1 MRSVVRGMRSRRE
14 FLAVAGTLLIA
25 AAGLAALWPAGA
37 PAKKA
42 KVRNPGQLVV
52 ATQGYTLDQVDDRT
66 RMTVGCPGA
75 KEPYGGGFL
84 TSPAPGDDGQGVY
97 PNSYER
103 LGEQS
108 GYHITGALINP
119 NRTTVVPRNL
129 TLQVI
134 CGKKI
139 GKISDPHVIADFGA
153 GDGPRTLVATCP
165 KKQSL
170 IGGGYQRSD
179 GVTDGGVFT
188 TESHRTSARTWQVVA
203 HDEGSLAGQGVSIGY
218 CVRSK
223 KPVITEV
230 PGSVTIPS
238 RQTAT
243 ATTPPCPAGRQL
255 AFSGFSSPPSGEI
268 RFLGE
273 GFNPDGSTSATG
285 YNSGAPATLTAY
297 SYCLRV

>member
-1 MRSVVRGMRSRRE
+1 MRVRRVL
-14 FLAVAGTLLIA
+14 FAAVALLIA
-25 AAGLAALWPAGA
+25 AGGLAALGPAGA
-37 PAKKA
+37 PAKKKG
-42 KVRNPGQLVV
+42 KVRSPGKLVV
-52 ATQGYTLDQVDDRT
+52 ATQGFTLDKVDDRQ
-66 RMTVGCPGA
+66 RMTVGCPGG

-84 TSPAPGDDGQGVY
+84 TSPPPGNDGQGVY

-103 LGEQS
+103 LGQQR
-108 GYHITGALINP
+108 GYHITAALINP
-119 NRTTVVPRNL
+119 NGVTVVPRNL

-139 GKISDPHVIADFGA
+139 GAIDDPHSFEQLGP
-153 GDGPRTLVATCP
+153 GDGPKTVIAKCP
-165 KKQSL
+165 KKQTL
-170 IGGGYQRSD
+170 IGGGYQQTN
-179 GVTDGGVFT
+179 GVTDAGVMA

-203 HDEGSLAGQGVSIGY
+203 NDPGGFAGTAVSIGY

-223 KPVITEV
+223 KSLITELS
-230 PGSVTIPS
+230 GSVTIAQ
-238 RQTAT
+238 RETAT

-255 AFSGFSSPPSGEI
+255 VFSGFSAPPAGNI

-273 GFNPDGSTSATG
+273 GFNPNGSSSATG

>member
-1 MRSVVRGMRSRRE
+1 MAALVLAAAAAAY
-14 FLAVAGTLLIA
+14 LAVELVG
-25 AAGLAALWPAGA
+25 GA
-37 PAKKA
+37 TESSAKTKKQ
-42 KVRNPGQLVV
+42 KVRNPGRLLV
-52 ATQGYTLDQVDDRT
+52 ATQGHTLSNVDDRQ
-66 RMTVGCPGA
+66 RMTVSCPGS

-84 TSPAPGDDGQGVY
+84 TDPPPGQDGQGVY

-103 LGEQS
+103 LGAQS
-108 GYHITGALINP
+108 GYHITAALINP
-119 NRTTVVPRNL
+119 TKAGVVPRNL
-129 TLQVI
+129 TLQVV

-139 GKISDPHVIADFGA
+139 GPISDPHTVGSLDA
-153 GDGPRTLVATCP
+153 GSGPKTLVAKCP

-170 IGGGYQRSD
+170 IGGGYQRSN
-179 GVTDGGVFT
+179 GVTDAGVMT

-203 HDEGSLAGQGVSIGY
+203 NDPGGFPGEAVAIGY

-223 KPVITEV
+223 KPVVTEV
-230 PGSVTIPS
+230 AGSVTIPS
-238 RQTAT
+238 RESAT
-243 ATTPPCPAGRQL
+243 ARTAPCPAGRQL
-255 AFSGFSSPPSGEI
+255 VFSGFSAPPSGEI

>member
-1 MRSVVRGMRSRRE
+1 MFGRMLVRRVLFM
-14 FLAVAGTLLIA
+14 AGGLLIL
-25 AAGLAALWPAGA
+25 AAGLAALGPAGA
-37 PAKKA
+37 PAKKKA
-42 KVRNPGQLVV
+42 KVRNPGHLIVG
-52 ATQGYTLDQVDDRT
+52 TQGYHLAQVDNRQ
-66 RMTVGCPGA
+66 RMTVGCPGR
-75 KEPYGGGFL
+75 KQPYGGGFL
-84 TSPAPGDDGQGVY
+84 TSPPPGDDGEGVY

-103 LGEQS
+103 LGQQR
-108 GYHITGALINP
+108 GYHITAALINP
-119 NRTTVVPRNL
+119 NKATVVPRDL

-139 GKISDPHVIADFGA
+139 GPVSDPHVVQDFSA
-153 GDGPRTLVATCP
+153 GDGPMTLVATCP

-230 PGSVTIPS
+230 SGSVTVPS

-243 ATTPPCPAGRQL
+243 ATTPPCPAGKQL
-255 AFSGFSSPPSGEI
+255 LFSGFSTPPSGEI

-273 GFNPDGSTSATG
+273 GFNP
-285 YNSGAPATLTAY
+285 
-297 SYCLRV
+297 

>member
-1 MRSVVRGMRSRRE
+1 MSGVVAARRE
-14 FLAVAGTLLIA
+14 VALLAGVLLIA
-25 AAGLAALWPAGA
+25 AAGFAVLGATGAA
-37 PAKKA
+37 AKKA
-42 KVRNPGQLVV
+42 KAKIRNPGQLVT
-52 ATQGYTLDQVDDRT
+52 ATQNYTLDKVDDYQ
-66 RMTVGCPGA
+66 RMTVMCPGG

-84 TSPAPGDDGQGVY
+84 TSPDPSQGQGVY

-103 LGEQS
+103 LGAQS
-108 GYHITGALINP
+108 GYHVTATLINP
-119 NRTTVVPRNL
+119 TQAQVVPRNL

-139 GKISDPHVIADFGA
+139 GPISDPHMIGQLGTGA
-153 GDGPRTLVATCP
+153 GPKTLTAKCP

-170 IGGGYQRSD
+170 IGGGYQRSN
-179 GVTDGGVFT
+179 GLTGGGVVT
-188 TESHRTSARTWQVVA
+188 TESHRISARTWQVVA
-203 HDEGSLAGQGVSIGY
+203 NNLGGFPGEAVSIGY

-223 KPVITEV
+223 KSLITELS
-230 PGSVTIPS
+230 GSATIS
-238 RQTAT
+238 QRETGT

-255 AFSGFSSPPSGEI
+255 VFSGFSTPPGGTI

-285 YNSGAPATLTAY
+285 FNSGAPATLTAY

>member
-1 MRSVVRGMRSRRE
+1 MRVRRE
-14 FLAVAGTLLIA
+14 LIFVAGALLAVAV
-25 AAGLAALWPAGA
+25 GLALLGPALA
-37 PAKKA
+37 PAKKGKA
-42 KVRNPGQLVV
+42 KLRNPGKLVT
-52 ATQGYTLDQVDDRT
+52 ATQGSTLDTVDDRQ

-75 KEPYGGGFL
+75 KQPYGGGFL
-84 TSPAPGDDGQGVY
+84 TSPAPSDGQGVY

-103 LGEQS
+103 LGQQR
-108 GYHITGALINP
+108 GYHITAALINP
-119 NRTTVVPRNL
+119 NKTTVVPRNL

-139 GKISDPHVIADFGA
+139 GPISDPHVVQEFGA
-153 GDGPRTLVATCP
+153 GDGPKTLVATCP

-170 IGGGYQRSD
+170 IGGGYQRSN
-179 GVTDGGVFT
+179 GVTGEGVFT

-203 HDEGSLAGQGVSIGY
+203 HDEGSLAGEGVSIGY

-230 PGSVTIPS
+230 PGSVAIPS

-243 ATTPPCPAGRQL
+243 ATTPPCPRGRQL
-255 AFSGFSSPPSGEI
+255 VFSGFSAPPSGEI
-268 RFLGE
+268 HFLGE
-273 GFNPDGSTSATG
+273 GFNQNGSTSATG